1 MATFFSPDDC
11 KELFAEKIAEKVLP
25 KFKGDNFQM
34 DLSDVTKS
42 SVKNIA
48 TMLRCADVTIE
59 FMVEYYSTAFRVT
72 TYSYE
77 SFHNIG
83 FLNASYNE
91 DGRIEILQNH
101 NGIISTTFVAVN
113 IPEAMPLFK
122 EIVLQLLAAQF
133 IT

>member
-25 KFKGDNFQM
+25 KFKGDSFQM
-34 DLSDVTKS
+34 DLSDVTKT

-59 FMVEYYSTAFRVT
+59 FMVGYYSTAFRVS

-91 DGRIEILQNH
+91 VGRIEIRQNYDDT
-101 NGIISTTFVAVN
+101 ISTTFVAVN
-113 IPEAMPLFK
+113 ITEAMPLFK
-122 EIVLQLLAAQF
+122 EIVLQLLANQF